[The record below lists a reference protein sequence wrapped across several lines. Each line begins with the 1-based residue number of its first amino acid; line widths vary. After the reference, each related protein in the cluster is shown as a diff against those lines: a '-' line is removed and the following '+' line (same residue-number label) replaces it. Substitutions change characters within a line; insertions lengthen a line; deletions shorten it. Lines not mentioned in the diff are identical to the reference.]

1 MVWARAGSRA
11 RRSDWAP
18 VEQLLRNNRNTQ
30 RSCSCRDVPDHLFS
44 EESCNRRIL
53 RRTLRN
59 GRELQPILVIRQLCL
74 ARRLSPLLSVVRK
87 MNNTT
92 PIAVWSYLVVA
103 TLFEW
108 ALAKSFL
115 SLSTIYTNIVIA
127 ALAASQILTVAL
139 VFLRLKYEPRGI
151 VGIAAAS
158 LFFAVLAVVLAL
170 GSIGH

>member
-1 MVWARAGSRA
+1 
-11 RRSDWAP
+11 
-18 VEQLLRNNRNTQ
+18 
-30 RSCSCRDVPDHLFS
+30 
-44 EESCNRRIL
+44 
-53 RRTLRN
+53 
-59 GRELQPILVIRQLCL
+59 
-74 ARRLSPLLSVVRK
+74 

-108 ALAKSFL
+108 ALAKNFL
-115 SLSTIYTNIVIA
+115 SPTTVYTN
-127 ALAASQILTVAL
+127 AASQILAVAM

-151 VGIAAAS
+151 VGLAAAS

>member
-1 MVWARAGSRA
+1 M
-11 RRSDWAP
+11 
-18 VEQLLRNNRNTQ
+18 
-30 RSCSCRDVPDHLFS
+30 
-44 EESCNRRIL
+44 
-53 RRTLRN
+53 
-59 GRELQPILVIRQLCL
+59 
-74 ARRLSPLLSVVRK
+74 RK

-103 TLFEW
+103 ILFEW

-115 SLSTIYTNIVIA
+115 SLSTIYSNILIA
-127 ALAASQILTVAL
+127 ALAASQILTVAM